1 MPTALAS
8 IYGLG
13 QDSVKSKQ
21 AEIGDGMFA
30 EYIQASLRHAKYEIL
45 EDGTYMST
53 VEGLQGV
60 IAIGDTIEECRQDL
74 IEVIEGWIALR
85 LRMGDTIP
93 PIDGVTIDVSAEPI
107 AVV

>member
-1 MPTALAS
+1 
-8 IYGLG
+8 
-13 QDSVKSKQ
+13 
-21 AEIGDGMFA
+21 MFA
-30 EYIQASLRHAKYEIL
+30 EYIRASLRHAKYEIL
-45 EDGTYMST
+45 EGGTYMST

-93 PIDGVTIDVSAEPI
+93 PIDGITIDVSAEPI

>member
-1 MPTALAS
+1 
-8 IYGLG
+8 
-13 QDSVKSKQ
+13 
-21 AEIGDGMFA
+21 MFA
-30 EYIQASLRHAKYEIL
+30 EYIRASLRHAKYEIL
-45 EDGTYMST
+45 EDGTYMSI

>member
-1 MPTALAS
+1 
-8 IYGLG
+8 
-13 QDSVKSKQ
+13 
-21 AEIGDGMFA
+21 MFA

-60 IAIGDTIEECRQDL
+60 IAIGDSIEECRQDL

-93 PIDGVTIDVSAEPI
+93 SIDGVTIDASAEPI

>member
-1 MPTALAS
+1 
-8 IYGLG
+8 
-13 QDSVKSKQ
+13 
-21 AEIGDGMFA
+21 MFA
-30 EYIQASLRHAKYEIL
+30 EYTQAALRYAKYVVL
-45 EDGTYMST
+45 EDGTYMAT
-53 VEGLQGV
+53 VEGLRGV

-93 PIDGVTIDVSAEPI
+93 SIDGITIDVSTEPI

>member
-1 MPTALAS
+1 
-8 IYGLG
+8 
-13 QDSVKSKQ
+13 
-21 AEIGDGMFA
+21 MFA
-30 EYIQASLRHAKYEIL
+30 EYIRASLRHAKYEIL

-85 LRMGDTIP
+85 LRMSDTIP
-93 PIDGVTIDVSAEPI
+93 PIDGVTIDVSVEPI

>member
-1 MPTALAS
+1 
-8 IYGLG
+8 
-13 QDSVKSKQ
+13 
-21 AEIGDGMFA
+21 MFA
-30 EYIQASLRHAKYEIL
+30 EYIQVCLRHAKYEIL

-60 IAIGDTIEECRQDL
+60 IAIGDSIEECRQDL

-93 PIDGVTIDVSAEPI
+93 SIDGVTIDVSTEPI